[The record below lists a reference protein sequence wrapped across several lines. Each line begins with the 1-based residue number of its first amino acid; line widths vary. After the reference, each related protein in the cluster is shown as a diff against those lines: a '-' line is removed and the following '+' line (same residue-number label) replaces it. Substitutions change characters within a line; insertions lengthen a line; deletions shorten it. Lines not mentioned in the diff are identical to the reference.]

1 MSFFTFEEE
10 TPYYELV
17 QILTAIQEGKIPNDQ
32 LIPKIREA
40 EEHIKE
46 LEKYEDDLDYVY
58 GQLKSHMHS
67 FELELKRIKP
77 LVLDL
82 QILARSGKDPNK
94 KASEA
99 LNQCGFMR
107 RDIVNVI
114 KYMKQIVD
122 AERELLKE

>member
-17 QILTAIQEGKIPNDQ
+17 QILTAIEQGKISGDQ
-32 LIPKIREA
+32 LIPKIQEA
-40 EEHIKE
+40 EEHIQE
-46 LEKYEDDLDYVY
+46 LEKYEHEMDYVY

-67 FELELKRIKP
+67 FEMELKRIKP

-82 QILARSGKDPNK
+82 HLLAKGGKNPRQ